1 MAKYTNARHRFLKR
15 LWSTN
20 LWEVPYD
27 RACQRRDEW
36 VDHLFSRLSS
46 HKWALVVSLVLLS
59 SPPATALCGAANR
72 FAHFSVP

>member
-1 MAKYTNARHRFLKR
+1 M
-15 LWSTN
+15 
-20 LWEVPYD
+20 PYD